1 METNLPSP
9 IAAYIAANARLDAD
23 GMLATFAPDAVVHDA
38 GAERVG
44 HDAIRA
50 WIHSDIIGNQAIF
63 TPDGWRQEDGYTV
76 VEGPAAGDFPGSPI
90 RFVFRFEL
98 RDGAIAW
105 LEVHDVPA

>member
-1 METNLPSP
+1 MDTSLPSP
-9 IAAYIAANARLDAD
+9 IAAYIEANARLDPD
-23 GMLATFAPDAVVHDA
+23 GMLATFAPGAVVHDE
-38 GAERVG
+38 GVERVG

-50 WIHSDIIGNQAIF
+50 WIQSHIVAYKAIF

-90 RFVFRFEL
+90 RFVFRFEVKG
-98 RDGAIAW
+98 GAIAS